1 VAAASPRDG
10 LPVVKRVA
18 AAGPMVLSTAAGRLL
33 GPALDAALSP
43 AQEARIGASL
53 DLAADSFFLLGD
65 NPPESLDSR
74 DYGPV
79 PIEALSGRVLLFGGW
94 ARS

>member
-18 AAGPMVLSTAAGRLL
+18 AAGPLSLSTAAGRLL
-33 GPALDAALSP
+33 GPALDAPLTA
-43 AQEARIGASL
+43 AQARRIGTGL
-53 DLAADSFFLLGD
+53 ELPDQYFFLLGD

-79 PIEALSGRVLLFGGW
+79 PIEAISGRVLLFRRW